1 MTGKNA
7 CSIGPLKRKSTSNMK
22 NVVSSPKMY
31 IGYTL
36 VHHVQLQKTRGTK
49 VEKSRQA
56 KEGGARVQTQM

>member
-1 MTGKNA
+1 
-7 CSIGPLKRKSTSNMK
+7 MK

-36 VHHVQLQKTRGTK
+36 VHHVQLQKTRGTN